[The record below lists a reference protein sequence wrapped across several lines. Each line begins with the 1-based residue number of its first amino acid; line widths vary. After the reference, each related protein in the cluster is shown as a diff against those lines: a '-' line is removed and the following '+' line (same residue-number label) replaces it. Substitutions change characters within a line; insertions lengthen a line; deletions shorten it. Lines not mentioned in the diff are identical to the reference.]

1 MDHKYFLNLLRL
13 SGKTFELN
21 RINIFLGINGS
32 GKSKVLQEIKANLE
46 AFGQKSVIFVEGG
59 RTININDSLG
69 LDGSNI
75 DNFKSVGQA
84 KENHKRKHSNT
95 LSSRIREAL
104 LLIDMM
110 GTEVQLEHSKA
121 VTDWQANGQ
130 SGNCPL
136 CEELPLLRLFALF
149 EEIFPSIKLQFDSS
163 VKRMTCVKNGSQYA
177 PSQLS
182 DGEKQIFSLLADIVI
197 LGGDQRLVIV
207 DEPELNLNPGLANRF
222 WDLVENELP
231 NSVFIYGTHSVSF
244 AMRENVERIFVLSNQ
259 DENIAEIKNVK
270 EIDAVNLAGLLGSI
284 PALLSSSHALV
295 VEGKENSIDTICYRW
310 LLNKKDTE
318 IVAAGGCEDVKAI
331 VNKTG
336 VWDVMAPSVKL
347 LGIIDRDFKPQSL
360 IDIFKDSKCFI
371 LDYHEIES
379 YLCQPMVVVQVA
391 DGIGS
396 MAHIPSEVEVIAL
409 IKSEFEKDMIQ
420 IIARRVFARANIR
433 LGVSIEN
440 NLVKN
445 IKDTDD
451 LEQKLVDA
459 SNSELSKATTELG
472 PDAIKKIVKEETS
485 RCKKALEDGAVDEIL
500 AIIPGKGLLNKLA
513 PMAGC
518 RNDAAFA
525 RAATKHVT
533 VDLIPNLV
541 SLQTALN
548 KIRAV

>member
-1 MDHKYFLNLLRL
+1 MDHQYAFTLSRL
-13 SGKTFELN
+13 PGKPFELN

-32 GKSKVLQEIKANLE
+32 GKSKVLQEIKGNLE
-46 AFGQKSVIFVEGG
+46 TFGRKPVIFVEGG
-59 RTININDSLG
+59 RTITINDSLG
-69 LDGSNI
+69 LDRNSI

-84 KENHKRKHSNT
+84 KENHTKKHSST
-95 LSSRIREAL
+95 LSSRLREAL

-110 GTEVQLEHSKA
+110 GTEVQLEHSKS
-121 VTDWQANGQ
+121 VTDWQTNGQ
-130 SGNCPL
+130 SGKCPL
-136 CEELPLLRLFALF
+136 CQELPLLRLFALF
-149 EEIFPSIKLQFDSS
+149 EEIFPTIKLQFDSS
-163 VKRMTCVKNGSQYA
+163 LKRMTCVKNGGQYT

-197 LGGDQRLVIV
+197 LGGDHRLVIA

-222 WDLVENELP
+222 WNLVENELP

-270 EIDAVNLAGLLGSI
+270 EIDAINLAGLLGSI

-295 VEGKENSIDTICYRW
+295 VEGKDNSIDTICYRW
-310 LLNKKDTE
+310 LLNIKDTE

-360 IDIFKDSKCFI
+360 IDTFKDSKCTI
-371 LDYHEIES
+371 LDFHEIES
-379 YLCQPMVVVQVA
+379 YLCQPTVVVQVA
-391 DGIGS
+391 SGIGS
-396 MAHIPSEVEVIAL
+396 MSHIPEESEVIAL
-409 IKSEFEKDMIQ
+409 IKQEFEKDMIQ

-445 IKDTDD
+445 IKDTND

-459 SNSELSKATTELG
+459 SIGELSKATTELG
-472 PDAIKKIVKEETS
+472 PDAIKNIVKEETD
-485 RCKKALEDGAVDEIL
+485 RCKKALENGTVDEIL
-500 AIIPGKGLLNKLA
+500 AIMPGKGLLNKLA
-513 PMAGC
+513 PIAGC

-525 RAATKHVT
+525 RAATKHIT
-533 VDLIPNLV
+533 VSLIPHLV
-541 SLQTALN
+541 SLQKALN
-548 KIRAV
+548 KID